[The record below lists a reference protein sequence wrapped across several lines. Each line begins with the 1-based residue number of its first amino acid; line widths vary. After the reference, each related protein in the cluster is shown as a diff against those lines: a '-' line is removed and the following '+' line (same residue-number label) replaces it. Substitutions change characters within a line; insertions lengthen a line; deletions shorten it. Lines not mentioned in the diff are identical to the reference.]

1 MSSRQKRR
9 TTDDIFE
16 MISEND
22 EDIQFDECGILKAVT
37 QSKATTVRVCL
48 IKFPKGKNMTCVY
61 FQSNDDYLHSSTSD
75 TSPSLQDNN
84 SMFSI

>member
-37 QSKATTVRVCL
+37 QSKTTIVRVCL
-48 IKFPKGKNMTCVY
+48 IKFPEGKK
-61 FQSNDDYLHSSTSD
+61 
-75 TSPSLQDNN
+75 
-84 SMFSI
+84 

>member
-22 EDIQFDECGILKAVT
+22 EDIQFDEYGILKAVT
-37 QSKATTVRVCL
+37 QSKATIVRVCL
-48 IKFPKGKNMTCVY
+48 IKFPKGKK
-61 FQSNDDYLHSSTSD
+61 
-75 TSPSLQDNN
+75 
-84 SMFSI
+84 